1 MDFYTKEALD
11 KLNKRDLLGTLISL
25 QHRVEEATEDIPEQ
39 IRQLNQKFAQ
49 LESEIIATK
58 QTNFLLT
65 KWFVEMERHGAGR
78 YSWLCSGYP
87 GYG

>member
-25 QHRVEEATEDIPEQ
+25 QHRVEEATKDIPEQ

-65 KWFVEMERHGAGR
+65 K
-78 YSWLCSGYP
+78 
-87 GYG
+87 